1 MDEADR
7 RLTSKR
13 EPGET
18 VLARGRFDE
27 PSHDP
32 RADLPT
38 GGHAHLVVT
47 DRTILWTARLGD
59 TSLALSTVTGFTEIT
74 QFQRYAI
81 DLRHV
86 PVERS
91 EWVPAHRL
99 LWWRWGN
106 AEVLVQASET
116 TFVFSHRE
124 TKAAR
129 AIRDRLTEL
138 GVPSGQ
144 PVTMPRRRPRDEG
157 KAYFQLA
164 RTRPWRRRLR
174 APRR

>member
-7 RLTSKR
+7 RLSSR
-13 EPGET
+13 LEPGEA

-27 PSHDP
+27 PNAP
-32 RADLPT
+32 GQDLPT
-38 GGHAHLVVT
+38 GGHRYLLVT
-47 DRTILWTARLGD
+47 DRNIRWTTRGD
-59 TSLALSTVTGFTEIT
+59 DAWLDLASVSDYSEAT
-74 QFQRYAI
+74 QFHRYALK
-81 DLRHV
+81 LRHA
-86 PVERS
+86 PIERRA
-91 EWVPAHRL
+91 WAPAHHV

-106 AEVLVQASET
+106 AEAVVQSSET